1 MTGQPRGYLLDTDV
15 VSEWTKP
22 QPNAELVA
30 FLEAVDED
38 RLFLSVA
45 TPAEVRRGVD
55 LLPEGRKRRGLDAW
69 LAHDLR
75 ERFDARILD
84 VDAAVAEQWGRLSAK
99 ASRAGRPSSAIDC
112 LIAATA
118 AAHDLVVVTRN
129 VSDFAHFEIEILNPW
144 TA

>member
-1 MTGQPRGYLLDTDV
+1 MNLDARGYLLDTNV

-22 QPNAELVA
+22 VPNRGLIA
-30 FLEAVDED
+30 FLDAVDED
-38 RLFLSVA
+38 RLFLSVV
-45 TPAEVRRGVD
+45 TLAEVRRGVD
-55 LLPEGRKRRGLDAW
+55 LLPEGKKRTRLDEW

-75 ERFDARILD
+75 ERFDARIID
-84 VDAAVAEQWGRLSAK
+84 VDVSVAEHWGRLSAR
-99 ASRAGRPSSAIDC
+99 ASRAGLHPPAMDC

-129 VSDFAHFEIEILNPW
+129 VSDFARFEIEILNPW

>member
-1 MTGQPRGYLLDTDV
+1 VTGYARGYLLDTHV

-22 QPNAELVA
+22 VPNAGLIA

-38 RLFLSVA
+38 RLFLSVV
-45 TPAEVRRGVD
+45 TLTEVRRGVD
-55 LLPEGRKRRGLDAW
+55 LLPEGRKRRHLDAW

-75 ERFDARILD
+75 ERFDTRLLD
-84 VDAAVAEQWGRLSAK
+84 VDAAIADHWGRLSAK
-99 ASRAGRPSSAIDC
+99 ASRAGRQAPAMDC